1 MKKEEEM
8 IMARN
13 IVANAFKHF
22 NLINRHRWAVFKLCC
37 KAGIPLYRP
46 NPSACRKL
54 YRYSDVYLRAVSA

>member
-22 NLINRHRWAVFKLCC
+22 NLINRHRWAAKLVFRLE
-37 KAGIPLYRP
+37 
-46 NPSACRKL
+46 
-54 YRYSDVYLRAVSA
+54 D